1 MFSFKTT
8 IHLVVIHFTYLKTM
22 TSSSGIIIQARMG
35 SSRLPG
41 KVLLPFYNQ
50 KSILQLLVERLLAY
64 NKNLPIVI
72 ATSSHSGDNPIA
84 DLALE
89 LAVPVFRG
97 EENDVLKRFIGCAGH
112 FGFKEVIR
120 VCADN
125 PFLDLELF
133 DNLINASQDEN
144 LDYSSY
150 QLRDNLPAI
159 RSHWGIFAEYTTL
172 NALNKASIATPEAFY
187 HEHVTNFIY
196 GHPDLFRLQ
205 WLNAPQNVYDRLDIR
220 LTIDTPEDFISMQR
234 LYAFLVES
242 EKAIT
247 FKNILHALIVFPEI
261 QESMQTQIERF
272 QK

>member
-1 MFSFKTT
+1 M
-8 IHLVVIHFTYLKTM
+8 LA
-22 TSSSGIIIQARMG
+22 SSSGIIIQARMG
-35 SSRLPG
+35 SSRLPE

-50 KSILQLLVERLLAY
+50 KSILQLLVERLLTY

-72 ATSSHSGDNPIA
+72 ATSYQSEDDPIA
-84 DLALE
+84 DLAFKLR
-89 LAVPVFRG
+89 VPIFRG
-97 EENDVLKRFIGCAGH
+97 EEYDVLKRFIECAGN
-112 FGFKEVIR
+112 FGFKQIIR

-125 PFLDLELF
+125 PFLDLDLL
-133 DNLINASQDEN
+133 DKLINISQGEN

-150 QLRDNLPAI
+150 QLCDNLPAI

-172 NALNKASIATPEAFY
+172 EALNKVSIATPDAFY

-196 GHPDLFRLQ
+196 SHPDLFNLK

-220 LTIDTPEDFISMQR
+220 LTIDTSEDFISMQR

-242 EKAIT
+242 KKVIT
-247 FKNILHALIVFPEI
+247 FENILHVLTLFPEI
-261 QESMQTQIERF
+261 QRSMQAQIGRF